1 MCETAF
7 GLDVVSSSQRHGNR
21 QSGLLSARCW
31 LVSSGWEDDMKI
43 YYNMNSKLY
52 TMETLMELYEFYT
65 SFVLLLFLL
74 QMYYSVRIQ
83 GDHKASQGHAL
94 TLSCHVC
101 EKEKFIFHNSHFL
114 YGQQNGKVRIAFSGR
129 WRFCAALRPSKGF
142 SHAKVSVFEFSLKF
156 HHS

>member
-1 MCETAF
+1 MLSLHPRDMEIDNQGCC
-7 GLDVVSSSQRHGNR
+7 
-21 QSGLLSARCW
+21 LLAAGSCRAGGRAT
-31 LVSSGWEDDMKI
+31 LKI

-74 QMYYSVRIQ
+74 QMYYPVRIQ
-83 GDHKASQGHAL
+83 GDHKTSQGHAL

-114 YGQQNGKVRIAFSGR
+114 YGQHNGKVRIAYSGR
-129 WRFCAALRPSKGF
+129 WRLCAALRPSK
-142 SHAKVSVFEFSLKF
+142 SSPRAKVSVFEFSLKF